1 MSRYRK
7 FAGFIIAIECV
18 IILCANVWLAGASEA
33 LAGRMYEVEIS
44 RVVNRMEAGESIQQ
58 IDLAE
63 YPHIISVQEFRPTE
77 RIKEPYTVEEV
88 KGKLYQFAYRQ
99 ETSNKL
105 QIAMNAVLGVMVAVT
120 AFILWYLGKKV
131 IRPFDNI
138 RELPIE
144 LSKGNLTVP
153 IPEEKSKYFGRF
165 LWGMDMLREKLEDDK
180 ARELS
185 LLKER
190 KTLILSLSHD
200 VKTPLSAIDLYTK
213 ALKNNLYQE
222 EEKRIEAMEGIE
234 KNAAEIKEYVN
245 AIVHA
250 SRNEIMSFKVQNGE
264 VYLRSILD
272 EIKTYYQEKLKL
284 NRTDFTIQKTENC
297 LVHGD
302 KDRIVEVL
310 QNIMENA
317 IKYGDGNRI
326 SITVD
331 EEENCKLILVE
342 NTGCQLKEEELPQLF
357 DSFYRGSNSAN
368 IAGSG
373 LGLYICKELMH
384 QMDGEIFA
392 KISGGSFGV
401 TLVLKKV

>member
-7 FAGFIIAIECV
+7 FAAGMLLAELLLIIIANLWVVGIGKQT
-18 IILCANVWLAGASEA
+18 AGQ
-33 LAGRMYEVEIS
+33 LYKVEIS
-44 RVVNRMEAGESIQQ
+44 RVMNRMEAGESIQQ

-63 YPHIISVQEFRPTE
+63 YPHIISVQEFHPME

-105 QIAMNAVLGVMVAVT
+105 QIAMNAVLGVMAAVT
-120 AFILWYLGKKV
+120 AFILWYLEKKV

-165 LWGMDMLREKLEDDK
+165 LWGMDMLREKLEDDR

-222 EEKRIEAMEGIE
+222 EDKRMEAMEGIE

-264 VYLRSILD
+264 VYLCSILG
-272 EIKTYYQEKLKL
+272 EITTYYQEKLKQ
-284 NRTDFTIQKTENC
+284 NRTEFTMQKTENC
-297 LVHGD
+297 LVYGD

-310 QNIMENA
+310 QNVMENA
-317 IKYGDGNRI
+317 IKYGDGDRI

-342 NTGCQLKEEELPQLF
+342 NTGCQLTEEELPQLF
-357 DSFYRGSNSAN
+357 DSFYRGSNSAGV
-368 IAGSG
+368 AGSG

-392 KISGGSFGV
+392 KISGDTFGV